1 MSATDDSKVLR
12 AILEK
17 LDGLEKGQKST
28 NGRLDGLETK
38 NDGLETKIDGL
49 ETKIDGLEKGQAETN
64 IRLSSL
70 EEDSKIT
77 RNGVNLLLDWA
88 EKAQVQ
94 VQIPLFK
101 KGGD

>member
-28 NGRLDGLETK
+28 NGRL
-38 NDGLETKIDGL
+38 DGL

>member
-12 AILEK
+12 AILKK

-28 NGRLDGLETK
+28 NGRL
-38 NDGLETKIDGL
+38 DGLETKIDGL

>member
-1 MSATDDSKVLR
+1 MDSSKVLQ

-38 NDGLETKIDGL
+38 IDGL
-49 ETKIDGLEKGQAETN
+49 ETKIDGLEKGQKATN
-64 IRLSSL
+64 DRLDKIEGRLSNL

-77 RNGVNLLLDWA
+77 RNGVNVLLDWA

>member
-1 MSATDDSKVLR
+1 VSATDDSKVLR
-12 AILEK
+12 AILKK
-17 LDGLEKGQKST
+17 LDGLEKGQKAT
-28 NGRLDGLETK
+28 NGRL
-38 NDGLETKIDGL
+38 DGLETKIDGL

>member
-1 MSATDDSKVLR
+1 VSATDDSKVLR

-38 NDGLETKIDGL
+38 IDGL

-64 IRLSSL
+64 IRLSNL

>member
-28 NGRLDGLETK
+28 NGRL
-38 NDGLETKIDGL
+38 DGLETKIDGL

>member
-1 MSATDDSKVLR
+1 VSATDDSKVLR
-12 AILEK
+12 AILKK
-17 LDGLEKGQKST
+17 LDGLEKGQKAT

-38 NDGLETKIDGL
+38 IDGLETKIDGL